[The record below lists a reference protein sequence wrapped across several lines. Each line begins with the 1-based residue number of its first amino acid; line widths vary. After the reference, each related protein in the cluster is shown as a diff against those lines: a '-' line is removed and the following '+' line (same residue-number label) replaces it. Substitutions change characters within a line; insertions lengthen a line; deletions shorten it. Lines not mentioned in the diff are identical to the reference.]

1 MGSGMVAMH
10 HQTVRHG
17 LLWRLL
23 FLLLLAPLYVKGN
36 SEGVCV
42 CLDHYVLLLTNLLHH
57 QHVYVCNITWFLVLV
72 LQSKK
77 GS

>member
-1 MGSGMVAMH
+1 MVAMH

-23 FLLLLAPLYVKGN
+23 FLLLLAPLYVRGN

-42 CLDHYVLLLTNLLHH
+42 LITMSCFFSTFCIINMYVYGT
-57 QHVYVCNITWFLVLV
+57 
-72 LQSKK
+72 
-77 GS
+77 